1 MLLSNILITS
11 PEGQEDVGLPPIIEQ
26 NIESLKRHHP
36 DLTHKL
42 FGEDDLIAFLE
53 QHFPSE
59 VLAAYSA
66 FQPYAYRADLARY
79 CILYEYGGLYA
90 DLSYFFV
97 RPIPMS
103 ADKPVVFRGNLV
115 ASTWDASNG
124 LIYAPPKHKALE
136 RAIELVCANAKK
148 NYYGKNG
155 FCPTGPTLF
164 GKALA
169 QTCEA
174 DELNTGF
181 AKMLSRRLVR
191 KLAPNVDLPESAL
204 IHCQFADRQLVAIKR
219 KSPTSPGLIE
229 MGITSGNLYR
239 SLWEEGKVYSE
250 PWWPP
255 VSTPGSGDNPDS
267 SPI

>member
-1 MLLSNILITS
+1 MSACRRSSNGISI
-11 PEGQEDVGLPPIIEQ
+11 
-26 NIESLKRHHP
+26 LKRHHP

-97 RPIPMS
+97 RPMPMS

-136 RAIELVCANAKK
+136 RAIELVCANVKK

-155 FCPTGPTLF
+155 FARPDRLCSERRWPKPAKPTSS
-164 GKALA
+164 
-169 QTCEA
+169 
-174 DELNTGF
+174 DTGF

-239 SLWEEGKVYSE
+239 SLWEEGKVYF
-250 PWWPP
+250 
-255 VSTPGSGDNPDS
+255 
-267 SPI
+267 